1 MTSPTAFG
9 FLAHA
14 YDGMHLMAMAV
25 KQAGSTDGDKL
36 RQALENLQGTY
47 DGAMKTYT
55 KPFSPTGHDAL
66 LVGDYKWAHWQDG
79 KLVPYADDVTRAGKV
94 SAGPGRRGAIMMA
107 TLLQALVSGLAVGGA
122 YALVALGFSITFTT
136 TRTLNFGHGEFVSVG
151 AFVGVGPCSCWP
163 ANRPPRP
170 PSRGWT

>member
-66 LVGDYKWAHWQDG
+66 LVGDYKWAHWRDG
-79 KLVPYADDVTRAGKV
+79 KLVPYADDVTRAGAK
-94 SAGPGRRGAIMMA
+94 
-107 TLLQALVSGLAVGGA
+107 
-122 YALVALGFSITFTT
+122 
-136 TRTLNFGHGEFVSVG
+136 
-151 AFVGVGPCSCWP
+151 
-163 ANRPPRP
+163 
-170 PSRGWT
+170 

>member
-66 LVGDYKWAHWQDG
+66 LVGDYVGA
-79 KLVPYADDVTRAGKV
+79 LAGRQ
-94 SAGPGRRGAIMMA
+94 AGSVRGRRDA
-107 TLLQALVSGLAVGGA
+107 
-122 YALVALGFSITFTT
+122 
-136 TRTLNFGHGEFVSVG
+136 R
-151 AFVGVGPCSCWP
+151 
-163 ANRPPRP
+163 RR
-170 PSRGWT
+170 